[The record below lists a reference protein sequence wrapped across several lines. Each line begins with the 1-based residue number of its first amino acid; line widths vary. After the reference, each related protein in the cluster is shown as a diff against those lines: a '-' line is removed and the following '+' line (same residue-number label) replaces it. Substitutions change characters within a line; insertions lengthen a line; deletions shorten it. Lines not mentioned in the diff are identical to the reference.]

1 MQENKNVET
10 VEQETRLPYPKEIK
24 KYLDEYIIGQDEAK
38 RTLSVAI
45 YNHYKRI
52 MNNTAADE
60 AKPQIDKS
68 NIILLGDTGSGKTL
82 IIKTIAKMLKV
93 PCYVGNA
100 TSITA
105 SGYVGDDIE
114 SLLTGLLRE
123 CGYSRE
129 AAEMGIVVID
139 EGDKIAKKGTG
150 VSITRDV
157 SGECVQQG
165 LLKIVEGTLVGVQ
178 PQGGRKN
185 PEQPLFYLDTTNIL
199 FIVSGAFVGLED
211 IVKRRISG
219 SGKIGFN
226 NEKKEI
232 KEDDYLKHTSPQD
245 LRDFGFIPE
254 FVGRFPVITSVSHL
268 TKDDLIKILTEP
280 KNAIISQYKEL
291 FKEDNY
297 DLEFSKEALD
307 LIAETAESLKTGA
320 RSLRTIVEAIL
331 KDMMFEAPGSG
342 SGDLLITKEYAK
354 RQIERIYSY

>member
-1 MQENKNVET
+1 MTTENKT
-10 VEQETRLPYPKEIK
+10 GIIHSGQKLPYPTDIK

-38 RTLSVAI
+38 KTLSVAI
-45 YNHYKRI
+45 YNHYKRVLS
-52 MNNTAADE
+52 NATQDE
-60 AKPQIDKS
+60 GKPKIDKS

-82 IIKTIAKMLKV
+82 LIKTIAKMLDV
-93 PCYVGNA
+93 PCYIGNA

-123 CGYSRE
+123 CGYSRA

-165 LLKIVEGTLVGVQ
+165 LLKIVEGTLVGVP

-185 PEQPLFYLDTTNIL
+185 PEQPLFYLNTTNIL
-199 FIVSGAFVGLED
+199 FIVSGAFVGVED
-211 IVKRRISG
+211 IVKRRVSG

-226 NEKKEI
+226 SEKKEI
-232 KEDDYLKHTSPQD
+232 KEQDYLKYTSPQD

-254 FVGRFPVITSVSHL
+254 FVGRFPVITSVEHL
-268 TKDDLIKILTEP
+268 SKDELVRILTEP
-280 KNAIISQYKEL
+280 KNSIISQYEEL

-297 DLEFSKEALD
+297 YLIFPDDTLD
-307 LIAETAESLKTGA
+307 LIADTAAKLKTGA
-320 RSLRTIVEAIL
+320 RSLRNIVETIL
-331 KDMMFEAPGSG
+331 KDLMFESPGKG
-342 SGDLLITKEYAK
+342 SGDLIITKDYAEK
-354 RQIERIYSY
+354 QIEKIYNI